1 MLNPT
6 KQKKVIDVIVSGKG
20 IIPYEKVNSI
30 ESLNIKQENRIFLPK
45 INFIVAKRKCSR
57 RRIVWK
63 FKNTFYI
70 T

>member
-30 ESLNIKQENRIFLPK
+30 ESLNIK
-45 INFIVAKRKCSR
+45 
-57 RRIVWK
+57 
-63 FKNTFYI
+63 
-70 T
+70 

>member
-45 INFIVAKRKCSR
+45 INFIVAKRQCSR
-57 RRIVWK
+57 RRIV
-63 FKNTFYI
+63 
-70 T
+70 